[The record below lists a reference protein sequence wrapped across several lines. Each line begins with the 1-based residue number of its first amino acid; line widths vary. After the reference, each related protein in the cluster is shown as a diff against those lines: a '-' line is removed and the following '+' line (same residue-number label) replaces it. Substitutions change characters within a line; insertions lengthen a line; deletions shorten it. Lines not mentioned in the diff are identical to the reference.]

1 MGDVARSSLRLQM
14 PGLRPGS
21 RIYGLATWRHRTWRI
36 GSTLCLR
43 SLLLIGHDMSH
54 GEFHRSQRG
63 GWLRAGVL
71 GANDGLIST
80 SSLVVA
86 MVGAGAVTQTI
97 LVTGL
102 SGLIAGALSMAAGE
116 YVSVSSQ
123 ADAENADEK
132 KERGELVNQPEAELL
147 ELTGIYE
154 KRGLTRALAEQVAR
168 ELTAHD
174 ALSAHLRDELG
185 IHEVLKARPL
195 QAAVASAASFIVGAL
210 PPVLLVA
217 ALDRSNLAAAV
228 VATTLCL
235 LAALGA
241 VAARLGGASPL
252 RGTLRV
258 VVWGAIAMAATYG
271 IGAWFGVLAAP

>member
-1 MGDVARSSLRLQM
+1 
-14 PGLRPGS
+14 
-21 RIYGLATWRHRTWRI
+21 
-36 GSTLCLR
+36 
-43 SLLLIGHDMSH
+43 MSH
-54 GEFHRSQRG
+54 GEFHRSQCG

-210 PPVLLVA
+210 PPRSSGCSLGTQQPGSSGRGHHAVPSGRPRRGRGPAWWSVA
-217 ALDRSNLAAAV
+217 I
-228 VATTLCL
+228 
-235 LAALGA
+235 
-241 VAARLGGASPL
+241 ARHSAGRGLGGNSNGSHLRNRRLVWRARCPL
-252 RGTLRV
+252 IALLRPTHRHLQADWFEV
-258 VVWGAIAMAATYG
+258 GRGAIDAAFVEWRAFTLPIQRKG
-271 IGAWFGVLAAP
+271 PRR

>member
-1 MGDVARSSLRLQM
+1 
-14 PGLRPGS
+14 
-21 RIYGLATWRHRTWRI
+21 
-36 GSTLCLR
+36 
-43 SLLLIGHDMSH
+43 MSH
-54 GEFHRSQRG
+54 GEFHRSQCG

-154 KRGLTRALAEQVAR
+154 KRGLTRALTEQVAR

-217 ALDRSNLAAAV
+217 ALERSNLAAAV

>member
-1 MGDVARSSLRLQM
+1 MDGDARSNLCLQM
-14 PGLRPGS
+14 PGLR
-21 RIYGLATWRHRTWRI
+21 LAFPTFGPAMWRHRMWRI
-36 GSTLCLR
+36 GSTLHLR

-80 SSLVVA
+80 SSLVIA

-210 PPVLLVA
+210 PPFFWSQRWNAATWQQRSWPPRCASWPPSVRSRPGLAERRHCA
-217 ALDRSNLAAAV
+217 AL
-228 VATTLCL
+228 C
-235 LAALGA
+235 G
-241 VAARLGGASPL
+241 
-252 RGTLRV
+252 
-258 VVWGAIAMAATYG
+258 
-271 IGAWFGVLAAP
+271 

>member
-1 MGDVARSSLRLQM
+1 MRSNLTTCKLTIIDPRNPMLGDRPNRRLVPS
-14 PGLRPGS
+14 PGWEYLQK
-21 RIYGLATWRHRTWRI
+21 LD
-36 GSTLCLR
+36 TLQ
-43 SLLLIGHDMSH
+43 GHVMSH

-97 LVTGL
+97 LVAGL

-123 ADAENADEK
+123 ADAENADEE
-132 KERGELVNQPEAELL
+132 KERGELLSQPDAELL
-147 ELTGIYE
+147 ELTTIYE
-154 KRGLTRALAEQVAR
+154 KRGLTRRLAEEVAR

-185 IHEVLKARPL
+185 IHDVLKARPL
-195 QAAVASAASFIVGAL
+195 QAAFASAISFFVGAL
-210 PPVLLVA
+210 PPVLLA
-217 ALDRSNLAAAV
+217 ATLAHSKLAGV
-228 VATTLCL
+228 VVVTTLCV

-241 VAARLGGASPL
+241 VAARLGGASQL
-252 RGTLRV
+252 RGALRV
-258 VVWGAIAMAATYG
+258 VVWGAIAMAATYA
-271 IGAWFGVLAAP
+271 IGAWFGVLTAP

>member
-1 MGDVARSSLRLQM
+1 MGDVARSSLCLQM
-14 PGLRPGS
+14 PGLRLAS
-21 RIYGLATWRHRTWRI
+21 RTLGPATWRHRTWRI
-36 GSTLCLR
+36 GSTLCPR
-43 SLLLIGHDMSH
+43 SLPLIGHDMSH